1 MSNLIL
7 VCHGGLNEFRSFE
20 LKKGQVVHYRGNFGA
35 PINESSAARI
45 VKTLLQDP
53 MTTDKQFATELKNYQ
68 PSEPLTNGTFRPD
81 IDFGGSEKPKCFVMN
96 MTTRRRLDLGKGW
109 TSRLSDL
116 VRQLPQNFYLN
127 LICCTDLG
135 IDAAYSTVN
144 NAVAVKSWNDVFG

>member
-7 VCHGGLNEFRSFE
+7 VCHGGLDEFRSFE

-35 PINESSAARI
+35 PINESSARRI
-45 VKTLLQDP
+45 VTTLLQDP
-53 MTTDKQFATELKNYQ
+53 TTTDQQFAMELKNYQ

-81 IDFGGSEKPKCFVMN
+81 INFSGSEKPKCFVMN
-96 MTTRRRLDLGKGW
+96 MTTKHRFDLGSGW
-109 TSRLSDL
+109 MSRLSDL

-135 IDAAYSTVN
+135 IDVARSTVDD
-144 NAVAVKSWNDVFG
+144 AVAVRTWQDVFS